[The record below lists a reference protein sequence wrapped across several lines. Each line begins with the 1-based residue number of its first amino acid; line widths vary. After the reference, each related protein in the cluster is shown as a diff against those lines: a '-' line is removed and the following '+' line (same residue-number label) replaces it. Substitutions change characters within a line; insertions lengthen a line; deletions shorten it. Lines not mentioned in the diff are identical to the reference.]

1 MLGKLFKH
9 ELKATT
15 RFLAPIYMILLLL
28 SIMDRIVLNLD
39 IFPGALQVIPGFIT
53 FAYVIAIIA
62 VIAVTFI
69 VMVMRFYKNL
79 MTDEGYLMFT
89 LPVKS
94 HELINSKLLIAT
106 GWTILSVLAVILSL
120 LIVFFDPTHMDSF
133 WEIVKSA
140 IAEIKAEFGGN
151 FVLLI
156 IEFVIM
162 MLFSIIS
169 NIMMIYVSIA
179 VGQLFN
185 GHKLIGAFV
194 SYIGIN
200 VTIQIIVSIFLVIIS
215 LIFKETITDINA
227 LPELVFPIT
236 ITSLIISTG
245 IFYWATDY
253 IFRKK
258 LNLE

>member
-15 RFLAPIYMILLLL
+15 RFLAPIYLILLLL

-69 VMVMRFYKNL
+69 VMIMRFYKNL
-79 MTDEGYLMFT
+79 MSDEGYLMFT

-94 HELINSKLLIAT
+94 HELINSKLLVSI
-106 GWTILSVLAVILSL
+106 GWTILSVLTVIFSL
-120 LIVFFDPTHMDSF
+120 FIVFLNPTQMSSF
-133 WEIVKSA
+133 WDVFKSA
-140 IAEIKAEFGGN
+140 ITEIKGEFGGN
-151 FVLLI
+151 FALLVVEMVVMLLI
-156 IEFVIM
+156 
-162 MLFSIIS
+162 SIVEG
-169 NIMMIYVSIA
+169 IMMIYVSIA
-179 VGQLFN
+179 IGQLFN

-194 SYIGIN
+194 SYIGIYF
-200 VTIQIIVSIFLVIIS
+200 VIQIVVSIFLVIASLLFKKTIS
-215 LIFKETITDINA
+215 DINA
-227 LPELVFPIT
+227 VPELILPIT
-236 ITSLIISTG
+236 ITFLAIFSG
-245 IFYWATDY
+245 IFYGVTNF
-253 IFRKK
+253 IFKRK